1 MFVSTYDETRRR
13 LQHRGG
19 DEESNP
25 SPTSA
30 TSAIDFDSLPRPPT
44 PTGPVVHDVSDRPP
58 IAQITGAWA
67 ALADEASLATAQGVE
82 ELKLH
87 GRSLPNGFKGLA
99 TPEFNPMVRH
109 DAMRFHSQPVT
120 HMPLVVGVG
129 AQP

>member
-1 MFVSTYDETRRR
+1 MFLSTYDETRSKPQR
-13 LQHRGG
+13 QSG

-30 TSAIDFDSLPRPPT
+30 ASVNAFESLPRPPT

-67 ALADEASLATAQGVE
+67 ALADEVSLATAQGME

-87 GRSLPNGFKGLA
+87 GKSLPNGFRGLA
-99 TPEFNPMVRH
+99 TPELNPMVCH
-109 DAMRFHSQPVT
+109 NTIWSHSQLTT
-120 HMPLVVGVG
+120 HI
-129 AQP
+129 ANTR